1 MFDMVMNSIVLFWRG
16 KLFQNLGDVIRQAL
30 IGIVITAVLVVVL
43 AKVGLSLWLAIVI
56 GSLVGGAIQPYLFKD
71 LKYA

>member
-43 AKVGLSLWLAIVI
+43 VKIGLALWLAVLLS
-56 GSLVGGAIQPYLFKD
+56 SLAGGIIQPYLFKD